1 MRSLLQNISRVFFAG
16 ALGGFVETLVVWMA
30 GLTGLLQA
38 IGVDMAPALSTQWI
52 YSAVV
57 WGGLWGFL
65 FVLPLR
71 FRGYLLRGL
80 LFSLAP
86 TAVQLLVIFPVIMN
100 LGFFGH
106 HLGMLTPAVIL
117 IYNAVWG
124 ITASAWLWRVH
135 NQ

>member
-1 MRSLLQNISRVFFAG
+1 MRSLLRNISRVFFAG
-16 ALGGFVETLVVWMA
+16 AIGGFVETQVVWMA
-30 GLTGLLQA
+30 GLTGIPHA

-71 FRGYLLRGL
+71 PRGYLRRGL

-86 TAVQLLVIFPVIMN
+86 TAVQLLVVFPVIMN
-100 LGFFGH
+100 QGVFGH
-106 HLGMLTPAVIL
+106 NLGMPTPAVIL
-117 IYNAVWG
+117 IYNAIWG
-124 ITASAWLWRVH
+124 ITTSAWLRHVH

>member
-1 MRSLLQNISRVFFAG
+1 MRLLLQNISRVFFAG
-16 ALGGFVETLVVWMA
+16 ALGGFVETLVVWIA
-30 GLTGLLQA
+30 GLTGLVHI

-65 FVLPLR
+65 FVLPLQ
-71 FRGYLLRGL
+71 FRGCLLRGFL
-80 LFSLAP
+80 LSLAP
-86 TAVQLLVIFPVIMN
+86 TAVQLLVVFPVIMN
-100 LGFFGH
+100 LGLFGQN
-106 HLGMLTPAVIL
+106 LGTLTPAVIL

-124 ITASAWLWRVH
+124 ITASAWLRYVH

>member
-16 ALGGFVETLVVWMA
+16 AVGGIVETLVVWMA
-30 GLTGLLQA
+30 GLTGALHA

-52 YSAVV
+52 YSAIA

-71 FRGYLLRGL
+71 LPGYLLRGF

-86 TAVQLLVIFPVIMN
+86 TAVQLFVVFPIFTN
-100 LGFFGH
+100 QGLFGH
-106 HLGMLTPAVIL
+106 NLGMLTPAVIL
-117 IYNAVWG
+117 IYDAVWG
-124 ITASAWLWRVH
+124 ITASAWLRHVH